1 VPDQF
6 VRRSADDYAEGFS
19 DLHPTGP
26 AWPRAEA
33 PLPGDATQRGD
44 DEALSDLTRG
54 LAQIW
59 GDKVDARAA
68 DLLFIETD
76 PRQTYELLP
85 DWEHAFGLP
94 DPCSTEAPNLAL
106 RREALIRKLTLLGRQ
121 DPLFF
126 IDLATSLGYQIRLYE
141 YRPVVSGITVCG
153 ETRSNATLSYS
164 YARCGIAV
172 AGRDHLC
179 EISQTGGDDWVW
191 RLGAP
196 NIRFIWRISVL
207 NTSLRW
213 LRAGIGE
220 CGVDHH
226 CEFGLATDLEC
237 LIRRLA
243 PGHTA
248 VLFDYS
254 QVAIGNA

>member
-1 VPDQF
+1 MADQF
-6 VRRSADDYAEGFS
+6 VRRSAADYAEGLS
-19 DLHPTGP
+19 DLHPVGA
-26 AWPRAEA
+26 AWPRVEA
-33 PLPGDATQRGD
+33 PAPDDTTPRGD

-54 LAQIW
+54 LAQVW

-85 DWEHAFGLP
+85 DWERAYGLP
-94 DPCSTEAPNLAL
+94 DPCNAEVQNIAL

-121 DPLFF
+121 DIPFF
-126 IDLATSLGYQIRLYE
+126 TQIATDLGYRIKIYE
-141 YRPVVSGITVCG
+141 YRPVICGISRCG
-153 ETRSNATLSYS
+153 ETRPTGQLSYS
-164 YARCGIAV
+164 YFRCGVNHSGAD
-172 AGRDHLC
+172 RLC
-179 EISQTGGDDWVW
+179 AISQTPGDDWIWRVGEPGIRFVW
-191 RLGAP
+191 RV
-196 NIRFIWRISVL
+196 SVL

-213 LRAGIGE
+213 FRMGVGQ

-237 LIRRLA
+237 LFRRLKPA
-243 PGHTA
+243 HGE
-248 VLFDYS
+248 VIFDYS

>member
-1 VPDQF
+1 MDDQF
-6 VRRSADDYAEGFS
+6 VRRSADDYAEAFQ
-19 DLHPTGP
+19 DLHPVGA
-26 AWPRAEA
+26 AWPRTEA
-33 PLPGDATQRGD
+33 PLPGDTTARGD

-54 LAQIW
+54 LAQVW

-68 DLLFIETD
+68 DLLFVETD

-85 DWEHAFGLP
+85 DWERAFGLP

-106 RREALIRKLTLLGRQ
+106 RREALIRKLTMVGRQ
-121 DPLFF
+121 DPSFF

-141 YRPVVSGITVCG
+141 YRPVVSGITACG
-153 ETRSNATLSYS
+153 ETRTTATLSYS
-164 YARCGIAV
+164 YARCGKAV
-172 AGRDHLC
+172 VGKDHLC
-179 EISQTGGDDWVW
+179 EISQTGGDDWIW

-213 LRAGIGE
+213 LRAGVGE

>member
-1 VPDQF
+1 MADQF
-6 VRRSADDYAEGFS
+6 VRRSADDYAEAFQ
-19 DLHPTGP
+19 DLHPVGP

-33 PLPGDATQRGD
+33 PASDDDTPRGD

-54 LAQIW
+54 LAKVW

-85 DWEHAFGLP
+85 DWERAFGLP
-94 DPCSTEAPNLAL
+94 DPCNAEVQNLAL
-106 RREALIRKLTLLGRQ
+106 RRAALIRKLTLLGRQ
-121 DPLFF
+121 RPQFF
-126 IDLATSLGYQIRLYE
+126 IDLAASLGYQIRIYE

-153 ETRSNATLSYS
+153 ETRPNATLTYT
-164 YARCGIAV
+164 YARCGAAV
-172 AGRDHLC
+172 VGRDHLC
-179 EISQTGGDDWVW
+179 EIALSAGDDWVW

-196 NIRFIWRISVL
+196 GIRYLWRVSVL

-213 LRAGIGE
+213 LRAGVGE

-237 LIRRLA
+237 LIRRLS
-243 PGHTA
+243 PGHTQ
-248 VLFDYS
+248 VIFDYS